1 MWHTENKI
9 VGFTNTVFALSG
21 QQIFYANNFVIK
33 ITKNLATVF
42 QFGEKYL
49 ASHIKDIIV

>member
-9 VGFTNTVFALSG
+9 VGFTSTVFALSG
-21 QQIFYANNFVIK
+21 QQIFYANNFFIK

>member
-9 VGFTNTVFALSG
+9 VGFTNTVLALSR
-21 QQIFYANNFVIK
+21 QEIFYASNFFIK

>member
-9 VGFTNTVFALSG
+9 VGFTNTVFALSRH
-21 QQIFYANNFVIK
+21 QIFYASNFFIR

-49 ASHIKDIIV
+49 AFHD

>member
-9 VGFTNTVFALSG
+9 VVFTNTVLALSR
-21 QQIFYANNFVIK
+21 QEIFYANNFFIK